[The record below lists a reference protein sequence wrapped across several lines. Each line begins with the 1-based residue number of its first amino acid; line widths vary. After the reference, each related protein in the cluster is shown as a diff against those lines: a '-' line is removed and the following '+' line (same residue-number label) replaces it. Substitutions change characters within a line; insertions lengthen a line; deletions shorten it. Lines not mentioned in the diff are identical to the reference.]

1 MRQKQIT
8 SINLFTLSVSEII
21 NTISDRVLGDI
32 PEGIN
37 SEEDVAQLERLLG
50 RLPNDYAYVI
60 GLLSHARSYV
70 RYLKRQK
77 LKEEYEDMMDKRDAL
92 ESIANALKLQY
103 QGVSRMITTY
113 EQRREEN
120 GMYEYRKDPRDRNR

>member
-8 SINLFTLSVSEII
+8 PTSLFTLSVSEVINII
-21 NTISDRVLGDI
+21 SNRVLSDI

-37 SEEDVAQLERLLG
+37 SEEDVVQLERLLG

-60 GLLSHARSYV
+60 ELLSHARYYV
-70 RYLKRQK
+70 RYLKRKK

-120 GMYEYRKDPRDRNR
+120 NMYEYRKDPRG